1 MSGNA
6 LDLSG
11 QELLFGATAG
21 LTLIATLAAAWPL
34 VLRSGRGHAS
44 PLGQLADALASGVFL
59 GVSLLHILPQAL
71 HEFVAEGGDG
81 RLIFLVVGISL
92 LLLRGLDRL
101 GRGGGERAQVFIV
114 TGVLVLHVF
123 LTGFALG
130 TEGTHATIFVLFLAL
145 AIHKAVEAFAFGHLL
160 ARAPISTRLGG
171 ALIFVFVAALP
182 VGVWAAL
189 TATRALPQEQSFV
202 PLVLAIGAGTFLH
215 LGLNH
220 AHLPGASNGW
230 RTLIGRMAGF
240 ALMAAFA
247 FLPGH

>member
-1 MSGNA
+1 MT
-6 LDLSG
+6 LSG
-11 QELLFGATAG
+11 HDLLFAAAG
-21 LTLIATLAAAWPL
+21 ILSLIAMLAATWPL
-34 VLRSGRGHAS
+34 VRRRTSDHAS
-44 PLGQLADALASGVFL
+44 PLGQFADALASGVFL

-81 RLIFLVVGISL
+81 RLIFLVVGISV

-101 GRGGGERAQVFIV
+101 GGGGGERVQILIV

-130 TEGTHATIFVLFLAL
+130 TEGTRATILVLFLAL
-145 AIHKAVEAFAFGHLL
+145 AIHKAVEAFAFGRLL
-160 ARAPISTRLGG
+160 ARTPISTRLGG

-182 VGVWAAL
+182 VGVWAAV
-189 TATRALPQEQSFV
+189 TATRVLPQEQSFV
-202 PLVLAIGAGTFLH
+202 PLILAIGAGTFLH

-220 AHLPGASNGW
+220 AHLPGASSGW
-230 RTLIGRMAGF
+230 RSLIGRMAGF